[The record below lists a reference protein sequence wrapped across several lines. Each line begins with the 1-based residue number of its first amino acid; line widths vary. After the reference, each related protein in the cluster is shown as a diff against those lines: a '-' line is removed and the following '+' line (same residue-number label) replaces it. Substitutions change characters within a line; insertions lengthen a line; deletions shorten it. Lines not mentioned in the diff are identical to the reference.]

1 MSYIDGEDM
10 IFNNDVDNN
19 IHTGGF
25 SVNSILM
32 KGGFSP
38 IITLNNE
45 NTQTGGYKNVSDI
58 FNSLVVPNWALSY
71 HNKMSG
77 GAYED
82 KDSDEEYSDEEDSD
96 DEDLYGGKKVVSENI
111 HDKLIKLVSE
121 HESKVRQTNKKQTK
135 RQLKQKRSKTKKNRN
150 KKETK

>member
-1 MSYIDGEDM
+1 MSYIDGGDM
-10 IFNNDVDNN
+10 VFNNDNDNN

-38 IITLNNE
+38 IITLNGDKNQ
-45 NTQTGGYKNVSDI
+45 NQTGGYQNVSDI

-71 HNKMSG
+71 HNKMAG
-77 GAYED
+77 GAYN
-82 KDSDEEYSDEEDSD
+82 DSSDDEEDDSKE
-96 DEDLYGGKKVVSENI
+96 DEETQGGKKVVSEDI

-121 HESKVRQTNKKQTK
+121 HENTY
-135 RQLKQKRSKTKKNRN
+135 KQKRKKLSKKFLKGNKNNKSKRN
-150 KKETK
+150 KIKVIK

>member
-45 NTQTGGYKNVSDI
+45 NAQTGGYKNVSDI

-82 KDSDEEYSDEEDSD
+82 KDSDEENSD
-96 DEDLYGGKKVVSENI
+96 DEDLYGGKKVVSEDI

-121 HESKVRQTNKKQTK
+121 HESKVRQTKRKQTK

>member
-1 MSYIDGEDM
+1 MNYIGGEDLV
-10 IFNNDVDNN
+10 FNNDLDNN

-45 NTQTGGYKNVSDI
+45 NIQTGGYKNVSDI

-71 HNKMSG
+71 HNKLAGGTYDDNDSDNDSDCSESMQSG
-77 GAYED
+77 GKIISED
-82 KDSDEEYSDEEDSD
+82 
-96 DEDLYGGKKVVSENI
+96 I
-111 HDKLIKLVSE
+111 HDKLVKLVSE
-121 HESKVRQTNKKQTK
+121 LDNMPKQKKKKLTRK
-135 RQLKQKRSKTKKNRN
+135 FLKQKNNKTKKH
-150 KKETK
+150 

>member
-45 NTQTGGYKNVSDI
+45 NAQTGGYKNVSDI

-82 KDSDEEYSDEEDSD
+82 KDSDDEDSD
-96 DEDLYGGKKVVSENI
+96 DEDLYGGKKVVSEDI

-121 HESKVRQTNKKQTK
+121 HESKVRQTKRKQTK